1 MECTSKWETHLGTT
15 HNWSLQPT
23 LHSIVSWQHF
33 RAPELLKVYT
43 VIKKKMQFFSSSQ
56 ACLKAI
62 LPASQSKFVKER
74 NSWCKAAGE
83 SSAIIFSV
91 IPPSSLI
98 TTGKAQ
104 MIKLNMF
111 CILEKLF
118 LSLAWNWSRIDLGWD
133 VKVGYEWLQTISE
146 SHPSN
151 AFSAVSSPISF
162 SHIVKPEATV
172 SVCMCAVGRE
182 RREPCYMRV
191 RQKKKALNPNTI
203 IKPRPLS
210 STFPTHTTLLLLSL
224 PISLSCFSTFPS
236 FFLFFL
242 NWPCFLS
249 LLPSLPGYE
258 KSANKKLH

>member
-1 MECTSKWETHLGTT
+1 
-15 HNWSLQPT
+15 
-23 LHSIVSWQHF
+23 
-33 RAPELLKVYT
+33 
-43 VIKKKMQFFSSSQ
+43 MQFFSSSQ

-162 SHIVKPEATV
+162 SHIAKPEATV

-191 RQKKKALNPNTI
+191 RQKKKSSEPKHNNKTPAVIFNIPNTHH
-203 IKPRPLS
+203 PSASVPPHLS
-210 STFPTHTTLLLLSL
+210 VLL
-224 PISLSCFSTFPS
+224 FHFS
-236 FFLFFL
+236 FFLSFFL

>member
-162 SHIVKPEATV
+162 SHSEARSYCV
-172 SVCMCAVGRE
+172 RVYVCCGERKKGTLLYESKTEKKSSEPKHNNKTPAVIF
-182 RREPCYMRV
+182 
-191 RQKKKALNPNTI
+191 NIPNTHH
-203 IKPRPLS
+203 PSASVPPHLS
-210 STFPTHTTLLLLSL
+210 VLL
-224 PISLSCFSTFPS
+224 FHFS
-236 FFLFFL
+236 FFLSFFFKL
-242 NWPCFLS
+242 A
-249 LLPSLPGYE
+249 LLPFLASLPPWIW
-258 KSANKKLH
+258 KISK